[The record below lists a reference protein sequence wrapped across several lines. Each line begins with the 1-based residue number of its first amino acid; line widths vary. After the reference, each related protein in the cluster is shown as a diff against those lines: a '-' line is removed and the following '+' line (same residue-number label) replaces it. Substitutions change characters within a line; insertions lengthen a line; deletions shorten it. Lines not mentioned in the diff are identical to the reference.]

1 MTIYS
6 GLSEKA
12 LQAIIGTYRYF
23 SVGYVSDSE
32 GYCYRVRGYKSRFAR
47 FLGEGD
53 DLCHDDSMSD
63 AWELVFVL
71 RNLVSGQSLNQQ
83 LRDMGIQC
91 SMSPEEGGDV
101 YG

>member
-32 GYCYRVRGYKSRFAR
+32 GYCYPLRGSNSSFAR
-47 FLGEGD
+47 F
-53 DLCHDDSMSD
+53 
-63 AWELVFVL
+63 
-71 RNLVSGQSLNQQ
+71 
-83 LRDMGIQC
+83 
-91 SMSPEEGGDV
+91 
-101 YG
+101 